1 MFGSHERSLTY
12 RCIRC
17 HYKQCIYRPVV
28 RVWISTLADTLGTK
42 VLSVLGILSKG
53 IFSCFTYFV
62 VSYILILQY
71 DYLKLVYVKMY
82 YAYMCYMMLSL
93 NKIIT
98 KKSLHDWKMSISYWR
113 IK

>member
-1 MFGSHERSLTY
+1 M
-12 RCIRC
+12 
-17 HYKQCIYRPVV
+17 
-28 RVWISTLADTLGTK
+28 STLADTLGTK
-42 VLSVLGILSKG
+42 VLSVLGILSKGIEG

-98 KKSLHDWKMSISYWR
+98 KKKFTRWGNVYLILANKVDLLILGKSALGQRLKITSHK
-113 IK
+113 KKL